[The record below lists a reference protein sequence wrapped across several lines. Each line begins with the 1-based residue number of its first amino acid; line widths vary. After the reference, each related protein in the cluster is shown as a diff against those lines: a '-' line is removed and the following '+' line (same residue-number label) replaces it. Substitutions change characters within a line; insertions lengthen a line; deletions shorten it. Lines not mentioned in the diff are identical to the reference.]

1 MNISKIP
8 LGEWVDSLVAW
19 VTIAF
24 ARFFEIFTDVIDW
37 GLDLIIEV
45 LSVGPPIVLI
55 IVLALLV
62 TYTSKWPLGVFT
74 IISLLLIDNLGY
86 WESTIQTLAIV
97 LVSGFLTILI
107 GIPVGIWCAQNKT
120 VQKIVTPI
128 LDFMQTMPAFVYLI
142 PSILFFGIGV
152 VPGIVASFIFAIAP
166 TIRMTNLGIREVPED
181 LIEASNA
188 FGSTTNQKLFKV
200 QLPLA
205 MPTIL
210 AGVNQSIMLAL
221 SMVVTASLVGA
232 PGLGADVYRAV
243 SQINVG
249 QGFEAGLSIV
259 IIAIILD
266 RITQNLRKPAYEQ
279 VIKPKI
285 VLLIFALLVVVT
297 AVVLAIP
304 QDKAINEN
312 TSVIGTQTEYE
323 IIGIEPGA
331 GLMGQAKTAITD
343 YGLEDWTLVE
353 GSSAAMIAEL
363 KKAYDAE
370 EPIIVT
376 GWTPHWMFAAYD
388 LKYLED
394 PKGSFGGAEDINT
407 LVRKGLEQDAPGAYK
422 ILDQFIW
429 ESSDMESVMVEV
441 SNGSSPAEAAEKWI
455 DDNPD
460 KVAEWTKGA
469 AAGNGES
476 IDLVF
481 VAWDS
486 EIASTNVVGKVLEQ
500 NGYDVSYVQVEVGPM
515 FAGVANNSADAM
527 VGAWL
532 PSTHMEYY
540 ETYKNDLVDLGPNL
554 QGTKTG
560 LVVPAYVDIDSIEE
574 LNEKVNTNA
583 NSNKI
588 GVETD
593 YEVIGIEPGAGLMG
607 LAKNAISDYELN
619 NWTLVEG
626 SSAAMAAELKKAYD
640 AEEPIIVTG
649 WTPHWMFSAY
659 DLKYLD
665 DPKGSFGGAE
675 DVNTLVRKGLEQDAP
690 GAYKILD
697 QFFWEP
703 SDMESV
709 MVEVSNGSS
718 PAEAAEKWID
728 DNPDKVAEWTKGAAA
743 GNGESIDLVFVAW
756 DTEIAS
762 TNVVGKVLEQN
773 GYDVSY

>member
-8 LGEWVDSLVAW
+8 LGEWVDTLVEW
-19 VTIAF
+19 ITIAF
-24 ARFFEIFTDVIDW
+24 AGFFKFFTTVIDW
-37 GLDLIIEV
+37 GLDLIVEV

-62 TYTSKWPLGVFT
+62 TYTSKWQLGVFT
-74 IISLLLIDNLGY
+74 IVSLLLIDNLGY
-86 WESTIQTLAIV
+86 WESTIQTLSIV
-97 LVSGFLTILI
+97 LVSGFFTILV

-120 VQKIVTPI
+120 VQKVVTPT

-166 TIRMTNLGIREVPED
+166 TIRMTNLGIREVPGD

-188 FGSTTNQKLFKV
+188 FGATTNQKLFKV

-259 IIAIILD
+259 IIAVILD
-266 RITQNLRKPAYEQ
+266 RITQNLRKPAYEN

-285 VLLIFALLVVVT
+285 VFLIFAVLIGG
-297 AVVLAIP
+297 AAIVLAIP
-304 QDKAINEN
+304 QAETVNEN
-312 TSVIGTQTEYE
+312 ASKVGTATGYE

-331 GLMGQAKTAITD
+331 GIMAQTKTVITD
-343 YGLEDWTLVE
+343 YGLDNWNLVE

-363 KKAYDAE
+363 KKAYEAE

-376 GWTPHWMFAAYD
+376 GWTPHWMFSAFD
-388 LKYLED
+388 LKYLDD
-394 PKGSFGGAEDINT
+394 PMGTFGGAEDINT

-429 ESSDMESVMVEV
+429 EASDMESVMVDV
-441 SNGSSPAEAAEKWI
+441 SNGSSPAEAAENWI
-455 DDNPD
+455 NDNPD
-460 KVAEWTKGA
+460 KVAEWTNGA
-469 AAGNGES
+469 QAGNGES

-500 NGYDVSYVQVEVGPM
+500 NGYKVKYVQVEVGPM

-532 PSTHMEYY
+532 PSTHVEYY

-554 QGTKTG
+554 QGTKNG
-560 LVVPAYVDIDSIEE
+560 LVVPAYVDIDSIE
-574 LNEKVNTNA
+574 
-583 NSNKI
+583 
-588 GVETD
+588 
-593 YEVIGIEPGAGLMG
+593 
-607 LAKNAISDYELN
+607 
-619 NWTLVEG
+619 
-626 SSAAMAAELKKAYD
+626 
-640 AEEPIIVTG
+640 
-649 WTPHWMFSAY
+649 
-659 DLKYLD
+659 DLK
-665 DPKGSFGGAE
+665 
-675 DVNTLVRKGLEQDAP
+675 
-690 GAYKILD
+690 
-697 QFFWEP
+697 
-703 SDMESV
+703 
-709 MVEVSNGSS
+709 
-718 PAEAAEKWID
+718 
-728 DNPDKVAEWTKGAAA
+728 DK
-743 GNGESIDLVFVAW
+743 
-756 DTEIAS
+756 
-762 TNVVGKVLEQN
+762 
-773 GYDVSY
+773 

>member
-8 LGEWVDSLVAW
+8 LGEWVDTLVDW
-19 VTIAF
+19 ITIAF
-24 ARFFEIFTDVIDW
+24 AGFFEFFTNVIDW
-37 GLDLIIEV
+37 GLGLIVEV

-55 IVLALLV
+55 IILALLV
-62 TYTSKWPLGVFT
+62 TYTSKWQLGVFT
-74 IISLLLIDNLGY
+74 IVSLLLIDNLSY
-86 WESTIQTLAIV
+86 WESTIQTLSIV
-97 LVSGFLTILI
+97 LVSGFFTILV

-120 VQKIVTPI
+120 VQKVVTPT

-166 TIRMTNLGIREVPED
+166 TIRMTNLGIREVPGD

-188 FGSTTNQKLFKV
+188 FGATTNQKLFKV

-266 RITQNLRKPAYEQ
+266 RITQNLRKPAYDQ

-285 VLLIFALLVVVT
+285 FFLIFAVLIGGT
-297 AVVLAIP
+297 AIVLAIP
-304 QDKAINEN
+304 QGDTMNEHA
-312 TSVIGTQTEYE
+312 SEIGTQTEYE

-331 GLMGQAKTAITD
+331 GIMELAKTGITD
-343 YGLEDWTLVE
+343 YGLDNWNLVE

-376 GWTPHWMFAAYD
+376 GWTPHWMFSAFD

-394 PKGSFGGAEDINT
+394 PLGSFGGAEDINT

-429 ESSDMESVMVEV
+429 ESSDMESVMVDV
-441 SNGSSPAEAAEKWI
+441 SNGSSPAEAAENWI
-455 DDNPD
+455 NDNPD
-460 KVAEWTKGA
+460 KVAKWTKGA
-469 AAGNGES
+469 PEGNGES

-486 EIASTNVVGKVLEQ
+486 EIASTNVVSKVLEQ
-500 NGYDVSYVQVEVGPM
+500 NGYNTTLIQVEVGPM

-532 PSTHMEYY
+532 PGTHVEYY
-540 ETYKNDLVDLGPNL
+540 ETYKNDFVDLGPNL
-554 QGTKTG
+554 QGTKNG
-560 LVVPAYVDIDSIEE
+560 LVVPAYVNIDSIE
-574 LNEKVNTNA
+574 
-583 NSNKI
+583 
-588 GVETD
+588 
-593 YEVIGIEPGAGLMG
+593 
-607 LAKNAISDYELN
+607 
-619 NWTLVEG
+619 
-626 SSAAMAAELKKAYD
+626 
-640 AEEPIIVTG
+640 
-649 WTPHWMFSAY
+649 
-659 DLKYLD
+659 DLK
-665 DPKGSFGGAE
+665 
-675 DVNTLVRKGLEQDAP
+675 
-690 GAYKILD
+690 
-697 QFFWEP
+697 
-703 SDMESV
+703 
-709 MVEVSNGSS
+709 
-718 PAEAAEKWID
+718 
-728 DNPDKVAEWTKGAAA
+728 DK
-743 GNGESIDLVFVAW
+743 
-756 DTEIAS
+756 
-762 TNVVGKVLEQN
+762 
-773 GYDVSY
+773 